1 MDLFNQNLI
10 HSWQPSQSPRQRVK
24 ACTYLI
30 RLILLSAPRT
40 ADQALGPSC
49 IMSTAFSYQDC
60 TAEVDEY
67 LSSVSVSDDEPALAL
82 HWEQNALS
90 QFVDAAN
97 SVDDSVDMPDWL
109 TQPRGSITADSIVED
124 MMAFLATKAGG
135 RFGRVLLAPNSV
147 VQFGQLC
154 GMFAY
159 IENDAFV
166 RAAAAGMSDGATLA
180 KVFCLTKGSA
190 SAAVPM
196 EFPPRENQSRRL
208 FS

>member
-1 MDLFNQNLI
+1 
-10 HSWQPSQSPRQRVK
+10 
-24 ACTYLI
+24 
-30 RLILLSAPRT
+30 
-40 ADQALGPSC
+40 
-49 IMSTAFSYQDC
+49 MSTAFSYQDC
-60 TAEVDEY
+60 IAQVDEY
-67 LSSVSVSDDEPALAL
+67 LSSASVSDDEPGLAL
-82 HWEQNALS
+82 HWDQNALS

-97 SVDDSVDMPDWL
+97 TVDASVPMPEWL
-109 TQPRGSITADSIVED
+109 SQPRGSITPDSIVED

-147 VQFGQLC
+147 LQFGQLC

-166 RAAAAGMSDGATLA
+166 RAAAEAAGINDGVSLA
-180 KVFCLTKGSA
+180 KVFCVTKGSV

>member
-1 MDLFNQNLI
+1 
-10 HSWQPSQSPRQRVK
+10 
-24 ACTYLI
+24 
-30 RLILLSAPRT
+30 
-40 ADQALGPSC
+40 
-49 IMSTAFSYQDC
+49 MSFSYQDC
-60 TAEVDEY
+60 IAQVSLLPWHLDGALVSRHRLTLLLPLLQVDEY
-67 LSSVSVSDDEPALAL
+67 LSSASVSDDEPGLAL
-82 HWEQNALS
+82 HWDQNALA
-90 QFVDAAN
+90 QFADAAN
-97 SVDDSVDMPDWL
+97 AVDVGVAMPAWL
-109 TQPRGSITADSIVED
+109 SQPRGSITPASLADD
-124 MMAFLATKAGG
+124 MVTFLATKAGG

-166 RAAAAGMSDGATLA
+166 RAAAAAAGVGDGATLA

-190 SAAVPM
+190 AAAVPM

>member
-1 MDLFNQNLI
+1 M
-10 HSWQPSQSPRQRVK
+10 
-24 ACTYLI
+24 
-30 RLILLSAPRT
+30 
-40 ADQALGPSC
+40 
-49 IMSTAFSYQDC
+49 AFSYQDC
-60 TAEVDEY
+60 IAEVDEY
-67 LSSVSVSDDEPALAL
+67 LLSASVSDDEPALAL
-82 HWEQNALS
+82 HWDQNALAH
-90 QFVDAAN
+90 FVDAAN
-97 SVDDSVDMPDWL
+97 AVDEGVAMPEWL
-109 TQPRGSITADSIVED
+109 SQPRGSITAASIVDD
-124 MMAFLATKAGG
+124 MVAFLATKAGG

-166 RAAAAGMSDGATLA
+166 RAAADAAGISEGATLA

>member
-1 MDLFNQNLI
+1 
-10 HSWQPSQSPRQRVK
+10 
-24 ACTYLI
+24 
-30 RLILLSAPRT
+30 
-40 ADQALGPSC
+40 
-49 IMSTAFSYQDC
+49 MSTAFSYQDC
-60 TAEVDEY
+60 VAQVDEY
-67 LSSVSVSDDEPALAL
+67 LSSASVSDDEPALAL
-82 HWEQNALS
+82 HWDQNALS

-97 SVDDSVDMPDWL
+97 AVDASVPMPEWL
-109 TQPRGSITADSIVED
+109 SQPRGSITTDSLVDD
-124 MMAFLATKAGG
+124 MMTFLATKAGG

-159 IENDAFV
+159 IENDVFM
-166 RAAAAGMSDGATLA
+166 RAAADAAAVSALA

-196 EFPPRENQSRRL
+196 EFPPRENQSNRL

>member
-1 MDLFNQNLI
+1 
-10 HSWQPSQSPRQRVK
+10 
-24 ACTYLI
+24 
-30 RLILLSAPRT
+30 
-40 ADQALGPSC
+40 
-49 IMSTAFSYQDC
+49 MSFSYQDC
-60 TAEVDEY
+60 IAEVDEY
-67 LSSVSVSDDEPALAL
+67 LSSAAVSDDEPALAL
-82 HWEQNALS
+82 HWDQNALS
-90 QFVDAAN
+90 LFVDAAN
-97 SVDDSVDMPDWL
+97 AVDGDVLMPDWL
-109 TQPRGSITADSIVED
+109 SQPRGSITADSIVDD

-166 RAAAAGMSDGATLA
+166 RAAADAAGISEGTTLA

>member
-1 MDLFNQNLI
+1 
-10 HSWQPSQSPRQRVK
+10 
-24 ACTYLI
+24 
-30 RLILLSAPRT
+30 
-40 ADQALGPSC
+40 
-49 IMSTAFSYQDC
+49 MSTAFSYQDC
-60 TAEVDEY
+60 IAQVDEY
-67 LSSVSVSDDEPALAL
+67 LSSASVSDDEPGLAL
-82 HWEQNALS
+82 HWDQNALS

-97 SVDDSVDMPDWL
+97 AVDAGVPMPDWL
-109 TQPRGSITADSIVED
+109 SQPRGSITPDSIVED

-166 RAAAAGMSDGATLA
+166 RAAAEAAGINDGTSLA
-180 KVFCLTKGSA
+180 KVFCVTKGSA